1 MNAALEHSLEQ
12 VIASGNLDLP
22 VLPAVAARVMELT
35 RDPDSSAADLAA
47 LVQSDQTLAGYIM
60 RVANSAAYAGRD
72 PMQTLQQA
80 ITRLGMQQISQMAL
94 TMIVGEVLLK
104 LDKQTE
110 AIVAGLWRTSLGTAA
125 WSREI
130 ARMLRENT
138 ETTFLS
144 GLLHEIGKPVALHTV
159 VAVAQEQALALD
171 EDDLVALMNRYHRS
185 IGASL
190 ASAWRLPESVIET
203 INHIDDH
210 SAAPSASQVVAIVR
224 GAREINAVLEA
235 DPDTSIESIDADILI
250 ELNLY
255 EEDRRELND
264 KKDTVNQLLEA
275 MVV

>member
-1 MNAALEHSLEQ
+1 MSTALENSLQ
-12 VIASGNLDLP
+12 QAIAAGDLELP

-35 RDPDSSAADLAA
+35 RDPDSSASDLAA

-60 RVANSAAYAGRD
+60 RVANSAAYAARD
-72 PMQTLQQA
+72 KMQTLQQA

-104 LDKQTE
+104 LDKRGE

-138 ETTFLS
+138 ETAFLC
-144 GLLHEIGKPVALHTV
+144 GLLHEIGKPVALH
-159 VAVAQEQALALD
+159 AVLALAREHDADIAEEELQ
-171 EDDLVALMNRYHRS
+171 ELMNRHHQV
-185 IGASL
+185 IGARL
-190 ASAWRLPESVIET
+190 AQEWQLPEPVIET
-203 INHIDDH
+203 INHIDDYN
-210 SAAPSASQVVAIVR
+210 AAPTSPQSVAIVR
-224 GAREINAVLEA
+224 GAREITAALEL
-235 DPDTSIESIDADILI
+235 DPEIAIESIDSDMLI

-255 EEDRRELND
+255 EEDRRELD
-264 KKDTVNQLLEA
+264 DRKEAVKELLQA